1 MKAFKRR
8 FASKEVKDTLD
19 VLNEIASEFDYFDYA
34 GLQFLWDKLEGA
46 ILAGNK
52 EIVARVKE
60 GVSPRVLVYNA
71 IVILAEDL
79 VTTGEYHVHRGALGV
94 VGHNLLKLFDKAIE
108 GLAQNGVIDANCA
121 DEQKAEIREA
131 IKNVG

>member
-1 MKAFKRR
+1 MKAFKKR
-8 FASKEVKDTLD
+8 FASKEVKEALD
-19 VLNEIASEFDYFDYA
+19 VLNEIASEFDYA

-71 IVILAEDL
+71 IVILAGDL
-79 VTTGEYHVHRGALGV
+79 VTTGEYHVYRGALGV

-108 GLAQNGVIDANCA
+108 GLAQNGAIAANCA